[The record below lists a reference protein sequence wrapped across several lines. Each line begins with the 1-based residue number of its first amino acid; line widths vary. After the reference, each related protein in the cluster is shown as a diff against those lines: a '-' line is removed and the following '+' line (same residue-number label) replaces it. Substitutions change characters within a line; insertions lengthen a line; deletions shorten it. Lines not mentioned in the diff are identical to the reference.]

1 MFYTDTGKR
10 VRGHWDDFEF
20 AATGKRL
27 MAETRTIVINKKLVF
42 DDGQQITVRDLVI
55 SPFSTTLNYSS
66 VNGKERIS
74 FEIEDQD
81 GYRQQ
86 PNSAH
91 VLSKNSYNRFEEKSL
106 ANATRLT
113 ITPVRFMLET
123 GI

>member
-1 MFYTDTGKR
+1 M
-10 VRGHWDDFEF
+10 V
-20 AATGKRL
+20 
-27 MAETRTIVINKKLVF
+27 
-42 DDGQQITVRDLVI
+42 VRDLVI

-123 GI
+123 GTYEAFPDKAFEVIIPRNDEKR